1 MMSRVTL
8 MHFSFNHCPA
18 GLTVL
23 AVAAVCLGAA
33 FPCSCNAGE
42 RWFRGNLHGHT
53 TNSDGKLPPEEAALW
68 YREHG
73 YHFCVITDHRR
84 LTPVEPL
91 AHVQTPEFIVLPGI
105 ELDSKP
111 GGKNVHTCGIN
122 IRSEIG
128 PQGGE
133 TVPDAL
139 QRQVDAIRAAGG
151 VAMINHPNWTRAFNA
166 EEVLPVRGAALL
178 EIYNMS
184 SGCENE
190 GDPASGVR
198 STEQMW
204 DWLLT
209 RGMRIWGTATDDVHT
224 YVPGHP
230 DGPGKG
236 WVMVRARELTPQA
249 IASALARGDF
259 YASTGVEL
267 QDLRVGRE
275 SLALKVRPAAGL
287 RYRIELRGPEG
298 RLLEVAHGEAARFDL
313 SGRTG
318 YVRVRVLASDGSLAL
333 VQPVFLDAGRQE

>member
-1 MMSRVTL
+1 MQREGHPGCAIGRGL
-8 MHFSFNHCPA
+8 A
-18 GLTVL
+18 GLT
-23 AVAAVCLGAA
+23 AVALAAVLLGAA
-33 FPCSCNAGE
+33 ASASLAGE

-68 YREHG
+68 YRDHG

-91 AHVQTPEFIVLPGI
+91 AHLQTPEFIVLPGI

-111 GGKNVHTCGIN
+111 EGRNVHTCGIN
-122 IRSEIG
+122 IRREIG

-133 TVPDAL
+133 TVSDAL

-190 GDPASGVR
+190 GDPASGLR

-209 RGMRIWGTATDDVHT
+209 RGVRIWGTATDDVHT

-236 WVMVRARELTPQA
+236 WVMVRARKLTPAA
-249 IASALARGDF
+249 IASALERGDF

-267 QDLRVGRE
+267 SEVRRGGEGLV
-275 SLALKVRPAAGL
+275 LKVRPMEGL
-287 RYRIELRGPEG
+287 RYRIELIGPEG
-298 RLLEVAHGEAARFDL
+298 RLLEVAHGPSARFDL
-313 SGRTG
+313 SGRSW
-318 YVRVRVLASDGSLAL
+318 YVRARVVASDGSLAL
-333 VQPVFLDAGRQE
+333 LQPVFLDSRPAE